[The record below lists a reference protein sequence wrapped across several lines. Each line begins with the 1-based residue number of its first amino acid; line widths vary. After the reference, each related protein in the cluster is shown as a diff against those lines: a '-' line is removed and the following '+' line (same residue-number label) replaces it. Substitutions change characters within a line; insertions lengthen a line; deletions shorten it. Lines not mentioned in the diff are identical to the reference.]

1 MHEEAGLDLL
11 MEFANINCAYN
22 LMPEDL
28 CTMILLCDALS
39 CAAAPRSTTSSPGG
53 GHGIDNVDLSAVTEF
68 GCHVLNAL
76 TVNTIVA
83 VEHGIALLAVMAKN
97 VAQASASIKA
107 ENKASD
113 SSWSKKTLMMR
124 KTCLKLSINMTDDP
138 NTADDGML
146 WFTCV
151 GPRSFY

>member
-39 CAAAPRSTTSSPGG
+39 CAAAPRSTTRC
-53 GHGIDNVDLSAVTEF
+53 LS
-68 GCHVLNAL
+68 L
-76 TVNTIVA
+76 NTIVA

-107 ENKASD
+107 AIFKIQVARLLRRFGSNKVVFCHMIN
-113 SSWSKKTLMMR
+113 SS
-124 KTCLKLSINMTDDP
+124 
-138 NTADDGML
+138 
-146 WFTCV
+146 V
-151 GPRSFY
+151 V

>member
-39 CAAAPRSTTSSPGG
+39 CAAAPRSTTR
-53 GHGIDNVDLSAVTEF
+53 L
-68 GCHVLNAL
+68 
-76 TVNTIVA
+76 NTIVA

-107 ENKASD
+107 
-113 SSWSKKTLMMR
+113 
-124 KTCLKLSINMTDDP
+124 
-138 NTADDGML
+138 
-146 WFTCV
+146 V
-151 GPRSFY
+151 GEQSQ